1 MRLLAQRQQL
11 LFATR
16 PTEDASS
23 ARPGEQAELLDSSAT
38 REVTSVT
45 PAREHCCAVNL
56 SRLATSER
64 SHRTRNAMSMKLVK
78 QLRQATGAR
87 LVDCKAAVEATTGL
101 EEAFQWLRE
110 KGASRAAKLETRTAA
125 HGLVAARAA
134 AGRGCLVEVNSE
146 TDFVARNAEFQRFV
160 RDLAD
165 AALRN
170 YASLTAPQRD
180 AGGAALV
187 GGDALKALDLQG
199 TLVTDAALALSAHVG
214 ERIDVRRCALVE
226 GALVSAY
233 AHNGADGA
241 GTAAG
246 VVVAC
251 VLFFP
256 SSVLT
261 SFSAQVAL
269 DGGDDDVGRQLAMH
283 CVAARPLAID
293 VDGLPPSLLDA
304 ERVILEAQLADS
316 AKPADVVE
324 KILKGKLNK
333 FAQERALLTQVHVV
347 DGKKPVQKVLKK
359 ATVDAFAVFSVG
371 ENIE

>member
-1 MRLLAQRQQL
+1 MQ
-11 LFATR
+11 
-16 PTEDASS
+16 
-23 ARPGEQAELLDSSAT
+23 
-38 REVTSVT
+38 
-45 PAREHCCAVNL
+45 
-56 SRLATSER
+56 
-64 SHRTRNAMSMKLVK
+64 
-78 QLRQATGAR
+78 
-87 LVDCKAAVEATTGL
+87 
-101 EEAFQWLRE
+101 
-110 KGASRAAKLETRTAA
+110 
-125 HGLVAARAA
+125 
-134 AGRGCLVEVNSE
+134 
-146 TDFVARNAEFQRFV
+146 
-160 RDLAD
+160 
-165 AALRN
+165 
-170 YASLTAPQRD
+170 
-180 AGGAALV
+180 
-187 GGDALKALDLQG
+187 GDALKALDFQG

-304 ERVILEAQLADS
+304 ERVDPGGAAGGLGEAGGRGEDSQRQVKQVRPGASVADAGS
-316 AKPADVVE
+316 CRGRQAAGPE
-324 KILKGKLNK
+324 S
-333 FAQERALLTQVHVV
+333 AQEG
-347 DGKKPVQKVLKK
+347 DGRRPRRL
-359 ATVDAFAVFSVG
+359 
-371 ENIE
+371 

>member
-1 MRLLAQRQQL
+1 
-11 LFATR
+11 
-16 PTEDASS
+16 
-23 ARPGEQAELLDSSAT
+23 
-38 REVTSVT
+38 
-45 PAREHCCAVNL
+45 
-56 SRLATSER
+56 
-64 SHRTRNAMSMKLVK
+64 MSMKLVK

-87 LVDCKAAVEATTGL
+87 LVDCKAAVEATAGL

-134 AGRGCLVEVNSE
+134 DGRGCLVEVNSE

-170 YASLTAPQRD
+170 FASLASPQRD

-187 GGDALKALDLQG
+187 QGDALKALDLQG

-241 GTAAG
+241 GTSAG
-246 VVVAC
+246 V
-251 VLFFP
+251 
-256 SSVLT
+256 
-261 SFSAQVAL
+261 VAL

-293 VDGLPPSLLDA
+293 VDGLPASLLDA

-316 AKPADVVE
+316 EKPADVVE
-324 KILKGKLNK
+324 KILNGKLNK

-347 DGKKPVQKVLKK
+347 DGKKAVQKVLKN
-359 ATVDAFAVFSVG
+359 ATVGAFAVFSVG

>member
-1 MRLLAQRQQL
+1 MQ
-11 LFATR
+11 
-16 PTEDASS
+16 
-23 ARPGEQAELLDSSAT
+23 
-38 REVTSVT
+38 
-45 PAREHCCAVNL
+45 
-56 SRLATSER
+56 
-64 SHRTRNAMSMKLVK
+64 LVK
-78 QLRQATGAR
+78 QLRRATGAR
-87 LVDCKAAVEATTGL
+87 LVDCKAAVEATAGL

-125 HGLVAARAA
+125 HGLVAARALN
-134 AGRGCLVEVNSE
+134 GRGCLVEVNSE

-170 YASLTAPQRD
+170 FASLAAPQRD

-187 GGDALKALDLQG
+187 QGDALKALDLQG

-226 GALVSAY
+226 GAAVSAY

-241 GTAAG
+241 GTSAG
-246 VVVAC
+246 V
-251 VLFFP
+251 
-256 SSVLT
+256 
-261 SFSAQVAL
+261 VAL

-293 VDGLPPSLLDA
+293 VDGLPASLLDA

-316 AKPADVVE
+316 EKPADVVE
-324 KILKGKLNK
+324 KILNGKLNK
-333 FAQERALLTQVHVV
+333 YAQERALLTQVHVV
-347 DGKKPVQKVLKK
+347 DGKKPVQKVLK
-359 ATVDAFAVFSVG
+359 TTGVEAFAVFSVG

>member
-1 MRLLAQRQQL
+1 
-11 LFATR
+11 
-16 PTEDASS
+16 
-23 ARPGEQAELLDSSAT
+23 
-38 REVTSVT
+38 
-45 PAREHCCAVNL
+45 
-56 SRLATSER
+56 
-64 SHRTRNAMSMKLVK
+64 MKLVK

-87 LVDCKAAVEATTGL
+87 LVDCKAAVEATAGL

-125 HGLVAARAA
+125 HGLVAARALN
-134 AGRGCLVEVNSE
+134 GRGCLVEVNSE

-170 YASLTAPQRD
+170 FASLTAPQRD

-187 GGDALKALDLQG
+187 QGDALKALDLQG

-226 GALVSAY
+226 GAAVSAY

-241 GTAAG
+241 GTSAG
-246 VVVAC
+246 V
-251 VLFFP
+251 
-256 SSVLT
+256 
-261 SFSAQVAL
+261 VAL

-293 VDGLPPSLLDA
+293 VDGLPASLLDA

-316 AKPADVVE
+316 EKPADVVE
-324 KILKGKLNK
+324 KILNGKLNK
-333 FAQERALLTQVHVV
+333 YAQERALLTQVHVV

-359 ATVDAFAVFSVG
+359 ATVNAFAVFSVG

>member
-1 MRLLAQRQQL
+1 
-11 LFATR
+11 
-16 PTEDASS
+16 
-23 ARPGEQAELLDSSAT
+23 
-38 REVTSVT
+38 
-45 PAREHCCAVNL
+45 
-56 SRLATSER
+56 
-64 SHRTRNAMSMKLVK
+64 MKLVK

-125 HGLVAARAA
+125 HGLVAARALN
-134 AGRGCLVEVNSE
+134 GRGCLVEVNSE

-170 YASLTAPQRD
+170 FASLTAPQRD

-187 GGDALKALDLQG
+187 QGDALKALDLQG

-241 GTAAG
+241 GTSAG
-246 VVVAC
+246 V
-251 VLFFP
+251 
-256 SSVLT
+256 
-261 SFSAQVAL
+261 VAL

-293 VDGLPPSLLDA
+293 VDGLPASLLDA

-316 AKPADVVE
+316 EKPADVVE
-324 KILKGKLNK
+324 KILNGKLNK
-333 FAQERALLTQVHVV
+333 YAQERALLTQVHVV
-347 DGKKPVQKVLKK
+347 DGKKPVQKVLK
-359 ATVDAFAVFSVG
+359 TTGVEAFAVFSVG

>member
-1 MRLLAQRQQL
+1 M
-11 LFATR
+11 
-16 PTEDASS
+16 
-23 ARPGEQAELLDSSAT
+23 
-38 REVTSVT
+38 
-45 PAREHCCAVNL
+45 
-56 SRLATSER
+56 
-64 SHRTRNAMSMKLVK
+64 
-78 QLRQATGAR
+78 
-87 LVDCKAAVEATTGL
+87 
-101 EEAFQWLRE
+101 
-110 KGASRAAKLETRTAA
+110 
-125 HGLVAARAA
+125 AARAA
-134 AGRGCLVEVNSE
+134 AGRGRLVEVNSE
-146 TDFVARNAEFQRFV
+146 TDFVARNAEFRASCATS
-160 RDLAD
+160 RTRRCATTRR
-165 AALRN
+165 AASTRCG
-170 YASLTAPQRD
+170 RR
-180 AGGAALV
+180 GAV

-226 GALVSAY
+226 GAAVSAY

-293 VDGLPPSLLDA
+293 VDGLPASLLDA

-316 AKPADVVE
+316 EKPADV
-324 KILKGKLNK
+324 GKLNGSNK
-333 FAQERALLTQVHVV
+333 FAQEPAAADAGHAGRQ
-347 DGKKPVQKVLKK
+347 GRSRSLK
-359 ATVDAFAVFSVG
+359 TCTPPRRFS
-371 ENIE
+371 ERT

>member
-1 MRLLAQRQQL
+1 
-11 LFATR
+11 
-16 PTEDASS
+16 
-23 ARPGEQAELLDSSAT
+23 
-38 REVTSVT
+38 
-45 PAREHCCAVNL
+45 
-56 SRLATSER
+56 
-64 SHRTRNAMSMKLVK
+64 MKLVK

-87 LVDCKAAVEATTGL
+87 LVDCKAAVEATAGL

-125 HGLVAARAA
+125 HGLVAARALN
-134 AGRGCLVEVNSE
+134 GRGCLVEVNSE

-170 YASLTAPQRD
+170 YASLTSTERD

-187 GGDALKALDLQG
+187 QGDALKALDLQG

-226 GALVSAY
+226 GAAVSAY

-246 VVVAC
+246 V
-251 VLFFP
+251 
-256 SSVLT
+256 
-261 SFSAQVAL
+261 VAL

-324 KILKGKLNK
+324 KILNGKLNK

-347 DGKKPVQKVLKK
+347 DGKKTVKKVLGK
-359 ATVDAFAVFSVG
+359 TNVDAFAVFSVG

>member
-1 MRLLAQRQQL
+1 
-11 LFATR
+11 
-16 PTEDASS
+16 
-23 ARPGEQAELLDSSAT
+23 
-38 REVTSVT
+38 
-45 PAREHCCAVNL
+45 
-56 SRLATSER
+56 
-64 SHRTRNAMSMKLVK
+64 MSMKLVK

-87 LVDCKAAVEATTGL
+87 LVDCKAAVEATAGL

-134 AGRGCLVEVNSE
+134 DGRGCLVEVNSE

-170 YASLTAPQRD
+170 YASLTSTERD

-187 GGDALKALDLQG
+187 QGDALKALDLQG

-226 GALVSAY
+226 GAAVSAY

-246 VVVAC
+246 VVVAR

-256 SSVLT
+256 SSR
-261 SFSAQVAL
+261 S
-269 DGGDDDVGRQLAMH
+269 
-283 CVAARPLAID
+283 
-293 VDGLPPSLLDA
+293 
-304 ERVILEAQLADS
+304 
-316 AKPADVVE
+316 
-324 KILKGKLNK
+324 
-333 FAQERALLTQVHVV
+333 
-347 DGKKPVQKVLKK
+347 
-359 ATVDAFAVFSVG
+359 
-371 ENIE
+371 

>member
-1 MRLLAQRQQL
+1 
-11 LFATR
+11 
-16 PTEDASS
+16 
-23 ARPGEQAELLDSSAT
+23 
-38 REVTSVT
+38 
-45 PAREHCCAVNL
+45 
-56 SRLATSER
+56 
-64 SHRTRNAMSMKLVK
+64 MKLVK

-87 LVDCKAAVEATTGL
+87 LVDCKAAVEATAGL

-125 HGLVAARAA
+125 HGLVAARALN
-134 AGRGCLVEVNSE
+134 GRGCLVEVNSE

-170 YASLTAPQRD
+170 FASLAAPQRD

-187 GGDALKALDLQG
+187 QGDALKALDLQG

-226 GALVSAY
+226 GAAVSAY

-241 GTAAG
+241 GTSAG
-246 VVVAC
+246 V
-251 VLFFP
+251 
-256 SSVLT
+256 
-261 SFSAQVAL
+261 VAL

-293 VDGLPPSLLDA
+293 VDGLPASLLDA

-324 KILKGKLNK
+324 KILNGKLNK

-347 DGKKPVQKVLKK
+347 DGKKTVQKVLGKTTK
-359 ATVDAFAVFSVG
+359 VDAFAVFSVG
-371 ENIE
+371 ENIVE

>member
-1 MRLLAQRQQL
+1 
-11 LFATR
+11 
-16 PTEDASS
+16 
-23 ARPGEQAELLDSSAT
+23 
-38 REVTSVT
+38 
-45 PAREHCCAVNL
+45 
-56 SRLATSER
+56 
-64 SHRTRNAMSMKLVK
+64 MSMKLVK

-125 HGLVAARAA
+125 HGLVAARALN
-134 AGRGCLVEVNSE
+134 GRGCLVEVNSE

-226 GALVSAY
+226 GAAVSAY

-241 GTAAG
+241 GTSAG
-246 VVVAC
+246 V
-251 VLFFP
+251 
-256 SSVLT
+256 
-261 SFSAQVAL
+261 VAL

-293 VDGLPPSLLDA
+293 VDGLPASLLDA

-359 ATVDAFAVFSVG
+359 ANVDAFAVFSVG

>member
-1 MRLLAQRQQL
+1 
-11 LFATR
+11 
-16 PTEDASS
+16 
-23 ARPGEQAELLDSSAT
+23 
-38 REVTSVT
+38 
-45 PAREHCCAVNL
+45 
-56 SRLATSER
+56 
-64 SHRTRNAMSMKLVK
+64 MSMKLVK

-87 LVDCKAAVEATTGL
+87 LVDCKAAVEATAGL

-125 HGLVAARAA
+125 HGLVAARALN
-134 AGRGCLVEVNSE
+134 GRGCLVEVNSE

-170 YASLTAPQRD
+170 YASLTAPARD

-187 GGDALKALDLQG
+187 QGDALKALDLQG

-226 GALVSAY
+226 GAAVSAY

-241 GTAAG
+241 GTSAG
-246 VVVAC
+246 V
-251 VLFFP
+251 
-256 SSVLT
+256 
-261 SFSAQVAL
+261 VAL

-293 VDGLPPSLLDA
+293 VDGLPASLLDA

-324 KILKGKLNK
+324 KILNGKLNK

-347 DGKKPVQKVLKK
+347 DGKKAVQKVLKN
-359 ATVDAFAVFSVG
+359 ATVGAFAVFSVG

>member
-1 MRLLAQRQQL
+1 
-11 LFATR
+11 
-16 PTEDASS
+16 
-23 ARPGEQAELLDSSAT
+23 
-38 REVTSVT
+38 
-45 PAREHCCAVNL
+45 
-56 SRLATSER
+56 
-64 SHRTRNAMSMKLVK
+64 MKLVK

-87 LVDCKAAVEATTGL
+87 LVDCKAAVEATAGL

-125 HGLVAARAA
+125 HGLVAARALN
-134 AGRGCLVEVNSE
+134 GRGCLVEVNSE

-170 YASLTAPQRD
+170 FASLASPQRD

-187 GGDALKALDLQG
+187 QGDALKALDLQG

-226 GALVSAY
+226 GAAVSAY

-241 GTAAG
+241 GTSAG
-246 VVVAC
+246 V
-251 VLFFP
+251 
-256 SSVLT
+256 
-261 SFSAQVAL
+261 VAL

-324 KILKGKLNK
+324 KILNGKLNK

-347 DGKKPVQKVLKK
+347 DGKKAVQKVLGKTTK
-359 ATVDAFAVFSVG
+359 VDAFAVFSVG
-371 ENIE
+371 ENIVE

>member
-1 MRLLAQRQQL
+1 MQ
-11 LFATR
+11 
-16 PTEDASS
+16 
-23 ARPGEQAELLDSSAT
+23 
-38 REVTSVT
+38 
-45 PAREHCCAVNL
+45 
-56 SRLATSER
+56 
-64 SHRTRNAMSMKLVK
+64 LVK

-125 HGLVAARAA
+125 HGLVAARALN
-134 AGRGCLVEVNSE
+134 GRGCLVEVNSE

-170 YASLTAPQRD
+170 YASLASPQRD

-187 GGDALKALDLQG
+187 QGDALKALDLQG

-226 GALVSAY
+226 GAAVSAY

-241 GTAAG
+241 GTSAG
-246 VVVAC
+246 V
-251 VLFFP
+251 
-256 SSVLT
+256 
-261 SFSAQVAL
+261 VAL

-316 AKPADVVE
+316 DKPADVVE
-324 KILKGKLNK
+324 KILNGKLNK

-347 DGKKPVQKVLKK
+347 DGKKTVQKVLGKK
-359 ATVDAFAVFSVG
+359 NVDAFAVFSVG

>member
-1 MRLLAQRQQL
+1 
-11 LFATR
+11 
-16 PTEDASS
+16 
-23 ARPGEQAELLDSSAT
+23 
-38 REVTSVT
+38 
-45 PAREHCCAVNL
+45 
-56 SRLATSER
+56 
-64 SHRTRNAMSMKLVK
+64 MKLVK

-87 LVDCKAAVEATTGL
+87 LVDCKAAVEATAGL

-134 AGRGCLVEVNSE
+134 DGRGCLVEVNSE

-170 YASLTAPQRD
+170 FASLSSPQRD

-187 GGDALKALDLQG
+187 QGDALKALDLQG

-226 GALVSAY
+226 GAAVSAY

-241 GTAAG
+241 GTSAG
-246 VVVAC
+246 V
-251 VLFFP
+251 
-256 SSVLT
+256 
-261 SFSAQVAL
+261 VAL

-283 CVAARPLAID
+283 CVAARPLAIN

-324 KILKGKLNK
+324 KILNGKLNK

-347 DGKKPVQKVLKK
+347 DGKKAVQKVLKN
-359 ATVDAFAVFSVG
+359 ATVGAFAVFSVG

>member
-1 MRLLAQRQQL
+1 MQ
-11 LFATR
+11 
-16 PTEDASS
+16 
-23 ARPGEQAELLDSSAT
+23 
-38 REVTSVT
+38 
-45 PAREHCCAVNL
+45 
-56 SRLATSER
+56 
-64 SHRTRNAMSMKLVK
+64 LVK

-87 LVDCKAAVEATTGL
+87 LVDCKAAVEATAGL

-125 HGLVAARAA
+125 HGLVAARALN
-134 AGRGCLVEVNSE
+134 GRGCLVEVNSE

-170 YASLTAPQRD
+170 YASLASPQRD

-187 GGDALKALDLQG
+187 QGDALKALDLQG

-226 GALVSAY
+226 GAAVSAY

-241 GTAAG
+241 GTSAG
-246 VVVAC
+246 V
-251 VLFFP
+251 
-256 SSVLT
+256 
-261 SFSAQVAL
+261 VAL

-316 AKPADVVE
+316 EKPADVVE
-324 KILKGKLNK
+324 KILNGKLNK

>member
-1 MRLLAQRQQL
+1 
-11 LFATR
+11 
-16 PTEDASS
+16 
-23 ARPGEQAELLDSSAT
+23 
-38 REVTSVT
+38 
-45 PAREHCCAVNL
+45 
-56 SRLATSER
+56 
-64 SHRTRNAMSMKLVK
+64 MKLVK

-87 LVDCKAAVEATTGL
+87 LVDCKAAVEATAGL

-125 HGLVAARAA
+125 HGLVAARALN
-134 AGRGCLVEVNSE
+134 GRGCLVEVNSE

-170 YASLTAPQRD
+170 YASLPSSRD

-187 GGDALKALDLQG
+187 QGDALKALDLQG

-226 GALVSAY
+226 GAAVSAY

-241 GTAAG
+241 GTSAG
-246 VVVAC
+246 V
-251 VLFFP
+251 
-256 SSVLT
+256 
-261 SFSAQVAL
+261 VAL

-293 VDGLPPSLLDA
+293 VDGLPASLLDA

-324 KILKGKLNK
+324 KILNGKLNK

-347 DGKKPVQKVLKK
+347 DGKKPVQKVLGKK
-359 ATVDAFAVFSVG
+359 TNVDAFAVFSVG

>member
-1 MRLLAQRQQL
+1 
-11 LFATR
+11 
-16 PTEDASS
+16 
-23 ARPGEQAELLDSSAT
+23 
-38 REVTSVT
+38 
-45 PAREHCCAVNL
+45 
-56 SRLATSER
+56 
-64 SHRTRNAMSMKLVK
+64 MKLVK

-125 HGLVAARAA
+125 HGLVAARALN
-134 AGRGCLVEVNSE
+134 GRGCLVEGNSE

-170 YASLTAPQRD
+170 FASLSSPQRD

-187 GGDALKALDLQG
+187 QGDALKALDLQG

-226 GALVSAY
+226 GAAVSAY

-241 GTAAG
+241 GTSAG
-246 VVVAC
+246 V
-251 VLFFP
+251 
-256 SSVLT
+256 
-261 SFSAQVAL
+261 VAL

-293 VDGLPPSLLDA
+293 VDGLPASLLDA

-324 KILKGKLNK
+324 KILNGKLNK

-347 DGKKPVQKVLKK
+347 DGKKAVQKVLKK

>member
-1 MRLLAQRQQL
+1 
-11 LFATR
+11 
-16 PTEDASS
+16 
-23 ARPGEQAELLDSSAT
+23 
-38 REVTSVT
+38 
-45 PAREHCCAVNL
+45 
-56 SRLATSER
+56 
-64 SHRTRNAMSMKLVK
+64 MSMKLVK

-87 LVDCKAAVEATTGL
+87 LVDCKAAVEATAGL

-125 HGLVAARAA
+125 HGLVAARALN
-134 AGRGCLVEVNSE
+134 GRGCLVEVNSE

-187 GGDALKALDLQG
+187 PGDALKALDLQG

-226 GALVSAY
+226 GAAVSAY

-241 GTAAG
+241 GTSAG
-246 VVVAC
+246 V
-251 VLFFP
+251 
-256 SSVLT
+256 
-261 SFSAQVAL
+261 VAL

-293 VDGLPPSLLDA
+293 VDGLPSSLLDA

-316 AKPADVVE
+316 EKPADVVE
-324 KILKGKLNK
+324 KILNGKLNK

-347 DGKKPVQKVLKK
+347 DGKKTVQKVLKK
-359 ATVDAFAVFSVG
+359 TGVGAFAVFSVG

>member
-1 MRLLAQRQQL
+1 MQ
-11 LFATR
+11 
-16 PTEDASS
+16 
-23 ARPGEQAELLDSSAT
+23 
-38 REVTSVT
+38 
-45 PAREHCCAVNL
+45 
-56 SRLATSER
+56 
-64 SHRTRNAMSMKLVK
+64 LVK
-78 QLRQATGAR
+78 QLRRATGAR
-87 LVDCKAAVEATTGL
+87 LVDCKAAVEATAGL

-134 AGRGCLVEVNSE
+134 DGRGCLVEVNSE

-170 YASLTAPQRD
+170 FASLASPQRD

-187 GGDALKALDLQG
+187 QGDALKALDLQG

-226 GALVSAY
+226 GAAVSAY

-241 GTAAG
+241 GTSAG
-246 VVVAC
+246 V
-251 VLFFP
+251 
-256 SSVLT
+256 
-261 SFSAQVAL
+261 VAL

-293 VDGLPPSLLDA
+293 VDGLPASLLDA

-324 KILKGKLNK
+324 KILNGKLNK

-347 DGKKPVQKVLKK
+347 DGKKAVQKVLKN
-359 ATVDAFAVFSVG
+359 ATVGAFAVFSVG

>member
-1 MRLLAQRQQL
+1 
-11 LFATR
+11 
-16 PTEDASS
+16 
-23 ARPGEQAELLDSSAT
+23 
-38 REVTSVT
+38 
-45 PAREHCCAVNL
+45 
-56 SRLATSER
+56 
-64 SHRTRNAMSMKLVK
+64 MKLVK

-87 LVDCKAAVEATTGL
+87 LVDCKAAVEATAGL

-125 HGLVAARAA
+125 HGLVAARALN
-134 AGRGCLVEVNSE
+134 GRGCLVEVNSE

-170 YASLTAPQRD
+170 YASLAAPQRD

-187 GGDALKALDLQG
+187 QGDALKALDLQG

-226 GALVSAY
+226 GAAVSAY

-241 GTAAG
+241 GTSAG
-246 VVVAC
+246 V
-251 VLFFP
+251 
-256 SSVLT
+256 
-261 SFSAQVAL
+261 VAL

-316 AKPADVVE
+316 EKPADVVE
-324 KILKGKLNK
+324 KILNGKLNK

-347 DGKKPVQKVLKK
+347 DGKKTVQKVLKK
-359 ATVDAFAVFSVG
+359 TGVGAFAVFSVG

>member
-1 MRLLAQRQQL
+1 
-11 LFATR
+11 
-16 PTEDASS
+16 
-23 ARPGEQAELLDSSAT
+23 
-38 REVTSVT
+38 
-45 PAREHCCAVNL
+45 
-56 SRLATSER
+56 
-64 SHRTRNAMSMKLVK
+64 MSMKLVK

-125 HGLVAARAA
+125 HGLVAARALN
-134 AGRGCLVEVNSE
+134 GRGCLVEVNSE

-160 RDLAD
+160 RDLVD

-187 GGDALKALDLQG
+187 QGDALKALDLQG

-246 VVVAC
+246 VV
-251 VLFFP
+251 
-256 SSVLT
+256 
-261 SFSAQVAL
+261 AL
-269 DGGDDDVGRQLAMH
+269 DGGDDDLGRQLAMH

-316 AKPADVVE
+316 DKPDEVVE

>member
-1 MRLLAQRQQL
+1 
-11 LFATR
+11 
-16 PTEDASS
+16 
-23 ARPGEQAELLDSSAT
+23 
-38 REVTSVT
+38 
-45 PAREHCCAVNL
+45 
-56 SRLATSER
+56 
-64 SHRTRNAMSMKLVK
+64 MKLVK

-87 LVDCKAAVEATTGL
+87 LVDCKAAVEATAGL

-125 HGLVAARAA
+125 HGLVAARALN
-134 AGRGCLVEVNSE
+134 GRGCLVEVNSE

-170 YASLTAPQRD
+170 FASLTAPQRD

-187 GGDALKALDLQG
+187 QGDALKALDLQG

-226 GALVSAY
+226 GAAVSAY

-241 GTAAG
+241 GTSAG
-246 VVVAC
+246 V
-251 VLFFP
+251 
-256 SSVLT
+256 
-261 SFSAQVAL
+261 VAL

-293 VDGLPPSLLDA
+293 VDGLPASLLDA

-316 AKPADVVE
+316 EKPADVVE
-324 KILKGKLNK
+324 KILNGKLNK

>member
-1 MRLLAQRQQL
+1 
-11 LFATR
+11 
-16 PTEDASS
+16 
-23 ARPGEQAELLDSSAT
+23 
-38 REVTSVT
+38 
-45 PAREHCCAVNL
+45 
-56 SRLATSER
+56 
-64 SHRTRNAMSMKLVK
+64 MSMKLVK

-125 HGLVAARAA
+125 HGLVAARALN
-134 AGRGCLVEVNSE
+134 GRGCLVEVNSE

-165 AALRN
+165 TALRN
-170 YASLTAPQRD
+170 YASLAAPQRD

-187 GGDALKALDLQG
+187 QGDALKALDLQG

-256 SSVLT
+256 SSTAPT
-261 SFSAQVAL
+261 SVRTKIATQVAL

-324 KILKGKLNK
+324 KILNGKLNK

-359 ATVDAFAVFSVG
+359 ANVDAFAVFSVG

>member
-1 MRLLAQRQQL
+1 
-11 LFATR
+11 
-16 PTEDASS
+16 
-23 ARPGEQAELLDSSAT
+23 
-38 REVTSVT
+38 
-45 PAREHCCAVNL
+45 
-56 SRLATSER
+56 
-64 SHRTRNAMSMKLVK
+64 MSMKLVK

-125 HGLVAARAA
+125 HGLVAARALN
-134 AGRGCLVEVNSE
+134 GRGCLVEVNSE

-170 YASLTAPQRD
+170 YSALTTPARD

-187 GGDALKALDLQG
+187 QGDALKALDLQG

-226 GALVSAY
+226 GAAVSAY

-241 GTAAG
+241 GTSAG
-246 VVVAC
+246 V
-251 VLFFP
+251 
-256 SSVLT
+256 
-261 SFSAQVAL
+261 VAL

-316 AKPADVVE
+316 EKPADVVE
-324 KILKGKLNK
+324 KILNGKLNK

-347 DGKKPVQKVLKK
+347 DGKKTVKKVLGK
-359 ATVDAFAVFSVG
+359 TNVDAFAVFSVG

>member
-1 MRLLAQRQQL
+1 
-11 LFATR
+11 
-16 PTEDASS
+16 
-23 ARPGEQAELLDSSAT
+23 
-38 REVTSVT
+38 
-45 PAREHCCAVNL
+45 
-56 SRLATSER
+56 
-64 SHRTRNAMSMKLVK
+64 MKLVK

-87 LVDCKAAVEATTGL
+87 LVDCKAAVEATAGL

-125 HGLVAARAA
+125 HGLVAARAVD
-134 AGRGCLVEVNSE
+134 GRGCLVEVNSE

-187 GGDALKALDLQG
+187 PGDALKALDLQG

-226 GALVSAY
+226 GAAVSAY

-241 GTAAG
+241 GTSAG
-246 VVVAC
+246 V
-251 VLFFP
+251 
-256 SSVLT
+256 
-261 SFSAQVAL
+261 VAL

-283 CVAARPLAID
+283 CVAARPMAID

-316 AKPADVVE
+316 DKPADVVE
-324 KILKGKLNK
+324 KILNGKLNK

-347 DGKKPVQKVLKK
+347 DGKKTVQKVLKK
-359 ATVDAFAVFSVG
+359 TGVEAFAVFSVG

>member
-1 MRLLAQRQQL
+1 
-11 LFATR
+11 
-16 PTEDASS
+16 
-23 ARPGEQAELLDSSAT
+23 
-38 REVTSVT
+38 
-45 PAREHCCAVNL
+45 
-56 SRLATSER
+56 
-64 SHRTRNAMSMKLVK
+64 MKLVK

-125 HGLVAARAA
+125 HGLVAARALN
-134 AGRGCLVEVNSE
+134 GRGCLVEVNSE

-170 YASLTAPQRD
+170 YASLSSPQRD

-187 GGDALKALDLQG
+187 QGDALKALDLQG

-226 GALVSAY
+226 GAAVSAY

-241 GTAAG
+241 GTSAG
-246 VVVAC
+246 V
-251 VLFFP
+251 
-256 SSVLT
+256 
-261 SFSAQVAL
+261 VAL

-316 AKPADVVE
+316 EKPADVVE
-324 KILKGKLNK
+324 KILNGKLNK

-359 ATVDAFAVFSVG
+359 ATVNAFAFFSVG

>member
-1 MRLLAQRQQL
+1 
-11 LFATR
+11 
-16 PTEDASS
+16 
-23 ARPGEQAELLDSSAT
+23 
-38 REVTSVT
+38 
-45 PAREHCCAVNL
+45 
-56 SRLATSER
+56 
-64 SHRTRNAMSMKLVK
+64 MSMKLVK

-87 LVDCKAAVEATTGL
+87 LVDCKAAVEATAGL

-134 AGRGCLVEVNSE
+134 DGRGCLVEVNSE

-170 YASLTAPQRD
+170 YASLTSTERD

-187 GGDALKALDLQG
+187 QGDALKALDLQG

-226 GALVSAY
+226 GAAVSAY

-241 GTAAG
+241 GTSAG
-246 VVVAC
+246 V
-251 VLFFP
+251 
-256 SSVLT
+256 
-261 SFSAQVAL
+261 VAL
-269 DGGDDDVGRQLAMH
+269 DGGDEDVGRQLAMH

-324 KILKGKLNK
+324 KILNGKLNK

-347 DGKKPVQKVLKK
+347 DGKKTVQKVLGKK
-359 ATVDAFAVFSVG
+359 KVDAFAVFSVG
-371 ENIE
+371 ENIVE

>member
-1 MRLLAQRQQL
+1 
-11 LFATR
+11 
-16 PTEDASS
+16 
-23 ARPGEQAELLDSSAT
+23 
-38 REVTSVT
+38 
-45 PAREHCCAVNL
+45 
-56 SRLATSER
+56 
-64 SHRTRNAMSMKLVK
+64 MSLKLVK
-78 QLRQATGAR
+78 QLRRATGAR

-125 HGLVAARAA
+125 HGLVAARALN
-134 AGRGCLVEVNSE
+134 GRGCLVEVNSE

-170 YASLTAPQRD
+170 FASLASPQRD

-187 GGDALKALDLQG
+187 QGDALKALDLQG

-226 GALVSAY
+226 GAAVSAY

-241 GTAAG
+241 GTSAG
-246 VVVAC
+246 V
-251 VLFFP
+251 
-256 SSVLT
+256 
-261 SFSAQVAL
+261 VAL

-324 KILKGKLNK
+324 KILNGKLNK

-347 DGKKPVQKVLKK
+347 DGKKTVQKVLGKK
-359 ATVDAFAVFSVG
+359 KVDAFAVFSVG
-371 ENIE
+371 ENIVE

>member
-1 MRLLAQRQQL
+1 
-11 LFATR
+11 
-16 PTEDASS
+16 
-23 ARPGEQAELLDSSAT
+23 
-38 REVTSVT
+38 
-45 PAREHCCAVNL
+45 
-56 SRLATSER
+56 
-64 SHRTRNAMSMKLVK
+64 MSMKLVK

-87 LVDCKAAVEATTGL
+87 LVDCKAAVEATAGL

-125 HGLVAARAA
+125 HGLVAARAVD
-134 AGRGCLVEVNSE
+134 GRGCLVEVNSE

-170 YASLTAPQRD
+170 FASLSSPQRD

-187 GGDALKALDLQG
+187 PGDALKALDLQG

-226 GALVSAY
+226 GAAVSAY

-241 GTAAG
+241 GTSAG
-246 VVVAC
+246 V
-251 VLFFP
+251 
-256 SSVLT
+256 
-261 SFSAQVAL
+261 VAL

-324 KILKGKLNK
+324 KILNGKLNK

-371 ENIE
+371 R

>member
-1 MRLLAQRQQL
+1 MQ
-11 LFATR
+11 
-16 PTEDASS
+16 
-23 ARPGEQAELLDSSAT
+23 
-38 REVTSVT
+38 
-45 PAREHCCAVNL
+45 
-56 SRLATSER
+56 
-64 SHRTRNAMSMKLVK
+64 LVK
-78 QLRQATGAR
+78 QLRRATGAR
-87 LVDCKAAVEATTGL
+87 LVDCKAAVEATAGL

-125 HGLVAARAA
+125 HGLVAARALN
-134 AGRGCLVEVNSE
+134 GRGCLVEVNSE

-170 YASLTAPQRD
+170 FASLTAPQRD

-187 GGDALKALDLQG
+187 QGDALKALDLQG

-226 GALVSAY
+226 GAAVSAY

-241 GTAAG
+241 GTSAG
-246 VVVAC
+246 V
-251 VLFFP
+251 
-256 SSVLT
+256 
-261 SFSAQVAL
+261 VAL

-283 CVAARPLAID
+283 CVAARPLAIN

-316 AKPADVVE
+316 TKPADVVE
-324 KILKGKLNK
+324 KILNGKLNK

-347 DGKKPVQKVLKK
+347 DGKKAVQKVLGKTTK
-359 ATVDAFAVFSVG
+359 VDAFAVFSVG
-371 ENIE
+371 ENIVE

>member
-1 MRLLAQRQQL
+1 M
-11 LFATR
+11 
-16 PTEDASS
+16 
-23 ARPGEQAELLDSSAT
+23 DSSAT
-38 REVTSVT
+38 REETSVT

-125 HGLVAARAA
+125 HGLVAARALN
-134 AGRGCLVEVNSE
+134 GRGCLVEVNSE

-170 YASLTAPQRD
+170 YASLTAPARD

-187 GGDALKALDLQG
+187 QGDALKALDLQG

-316 AKPADVVE
+316 EKPADVVE
-324 KILKGKLNK
+324 KILNGKLNK

-347 DGKKPVQKVLKK
+347 DGKKTVQKVLGKTK
-359 ATVDAFAVFSVG
+359 VDAFAVFSVG

>member
-1 MRLLAQRQQL
+1 
-11 LFATR
+11 
-16 PTEDASS
+16 
-23 ARPGEQAELLDSSAT
+23 
-38 REVTSVT
+38 
-45 PAREHCCAVNL
+45 
-56 SRLATSER
+56 
-64 SHRTRNAMSMKLVK
+64 MKLVK

-170 YASLTAPQRD
+170 FASLTAPQRD

-246 VVVAC
+246 IVSLRVE
-251 VLFFP
+251 
-256 SSVLT
+256 T
-261 SFSAQVAL
+261 SFQLRSTASTFVAL
-269 DGGDDDVGRQLAMH
+269 GAAGHRDTDGTGCHSCGAREWPRREFGTPHTPSTRSTRHRSDDCVSSMATQLTGRSPH
-283 CVAARPLAID
+283 R
-293 VDGLPPSLLDA
+293 S
-304 ERVILEAQLADS
+304 
-316 AKPADVVE
+316 
-324 KILKGKLNK
+324 
-333 FAQERALLTQVHVV
+333 H
-347 DGKKPVQKVLKK
+347 
-359 ATVDAFAVFSVG
+359 
-371 ENIE
+371 

>member
-1 MRLLAQRQQL
+1 MRLLAQAQQL

-23 ARPGEQAELLDSSAT
+23 ARPGEQADLLDSSAT

-64 SHRTRNAMSMKLVK
+64 SHRSRNAMSMKLVK
-78 QLRQATGAR
+78 QLRRATGAR

-170 YASLTAPQRD
+170 YSALASPQRD

-187 GGDALKALDLQG
+187 QGDALKALDLQG

-304 ERVILEAQLADS
+304 ERTVLEAQLADS
-316 AKPADVVE
+316 EKPADVVE
-324 KILKGKLNK
+324 KILNGKLNK

-347 DGKKPVQKVLKK
+347 DGKKTVQKVLGKTK
-359 ATVDAFAVFSVG
+359 VDAFAVFSVG